1 MSLLVGKAMNLVR
14 IKNESAPALA
24 AAQVHDSLSSF
35 IESLVAP
42 PASHAAHDY
51 SIYITSTASAPENL
65 PRCDGRSQPREQT
78 RDWRISELTDGKLT
92 NINIVIEAKAISIAF
107 VALVVGEGQLLFVT
121 KTPSVQ

>member
-1 MSLLVGKAMNLVR
+1 
-14 IKNESAPALA
+14 
-24 AAQVHDSLSSF
+24 
-35 IESLVAP
+35 
-42 PASHAAHDY
+42 
-51 SIYITSTASAPENL
+51 L

-78 RDWRISELTDGKLT
+78 RDWRISELTDGKIT